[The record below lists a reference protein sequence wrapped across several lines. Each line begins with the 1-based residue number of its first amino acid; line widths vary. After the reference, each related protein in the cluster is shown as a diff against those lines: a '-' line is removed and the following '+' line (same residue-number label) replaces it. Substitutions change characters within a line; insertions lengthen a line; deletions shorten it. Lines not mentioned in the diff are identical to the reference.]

1 MGVVGRFVA
10 VGMGFDLVM
19 GCYGGGGLLI
29 RPWVAVDLVGQL
41 VVVGM
46 GRCGSV
52 GGGVHRLVWSLWWWG
67 SWFVGRLGWVAVACS
82 SMIFVFGFFLLV
94 IFFFLVGCWFFG

>member
-52 GGGVHRLVWSLWWWG
+52 GGGVRGSWVGWDGLVWN
-67 SWFVGRLGWVAVACS
+67 VA
-82 SMIFVFGFFLLV
+82 L
-94 IFFFLVGCWFFG
+94 